1 MKKTY
6 TKQQIFDFCDAYKL
20 AMDSGLVAEITPQS
34 KFFDKFLNSLYALG
48 TLVRSDRQSEWNR
61 QKTTAFHTWLGYDGD
76 NFFLATRR
84 DDDWSNALV
93 DDCLEYYQLDAVNEW
108 VSFTKSEEYNDNVR
122 VVSEYYERTGGYFK
136 NYISAVKSGRLLDQ
150 NSYNRFVNNKYAEK
164 VLSAHKAEPRFSV
177 GSLADFRTNATCT
190 SDRDGILSVY
200 KRSPNGIMILSNS
213 EPIVSACV
221 GAKRYKAVCIGD
233 TKPFWIEERYLKGRK
248 KRK

>member
-1 MKKTY
+1 M
-6 TKQQIFDFCDAYKL
+6 
-20 AMDSGLVAEITPQS
+20 
-34 KFFDKFLNSLYALG
+34 
-48 TLVRSDRQSEWNR
+48 
-61 QKTTAFHTWLGYDGD
+61 
-76 NFFLATRR
+76 
-84 DDDWSNALV
+84 
-93 DDCLEYYQLDAVNEW
+93 
-108 VSFTKSEEYNDNVR
+108 SEEYNDNVR

-164 VLSAHKAEPRFSV
+164 VLVAHKAEPRFSV
-177 GSLADFRTNATCT
+177 GSLADLRTNASCT
-190 SDRDGILSVY
+190 GDRDGVSNLY
-200 KRSPNGIMILSNS
+200 KRSPNGVMILSNS

>member
-20 AMDSGLVAEITPQS
+20 AKDSRLVAEISQQS
-34 KFFDKFLNSLYALG
+34 KFFDKFLNSLYTLG
-48 TLVRSDRQSEWNR
+48 TLVRSDKQAKWNR
-61 QKTTAFHTWLGYDGD
+61 KDTSAFHTWIKYDGD
-76 NFFLATRR
+76 NFVLDTRR
-84 DDDWSNALV
+84 EDEWSNALI

-108 VSFTKSEEYNDNVR
+108 ASFTGSKEYRDNVK
-122 VVSEYYERTGGYFK
+122 VIAEYYERTGGYFK
-136 NYISAVKSGRLLDQ
+136 NYISAVKSDVPLDQ

-164 VLSAHKAEPRFSV
+164 VLVAHKAEPRFSV
-177 GSLADFRTNATCT
+177 GSLADLRTNASCT
-190 SDRDGILSVY
+190 GDRDGVSNLY
-200 KRSPNGIMILSNS
+200 KRSPNGVMILSNS

>member
-6 TKQQIFDFCDAYKL
+6 TRQQIFDFCDAYKL
-20 AMDSGLVAEITPQS
+20 AMDSGLVAETTSQS
-34 KFFDKFLNSLYALG
+34 KFFDKFLGSLYTLG

-61 QKTTAFHTWLGYDGD
+61 KDTSAFHAWLGYDGD

-84 DDDWSNALV
+84 EDEWSNALV
-93 DDCLEYYQLDAVNEW
+93 DDCLEYYQLDAVNQW
-108 VSFTKSEEYNDNVR
+108 VSFTDTKEYRDNVK
-122 VVSEYYERTGGYFK
+122 VIAEYYERTGGYFK
-136 NYISAVKSGRLLDQ
+136 NYISAVKSDVPLDQ
-150 NSYNRFVNNKYAEK
+150 NSYNRFINNKYAEK
-164 VLSAHKAEPRFSV
+164 VLTAHKAVPRFSV
-177 GSLADFRTNATCT
+177 GSLADLRTNASCT
-190 SDRDGILSVY
+190 GDRDGVSNLY
-200 KRSPNGIMILSNS
+200 KRSPNGIMILSNT